1 MTIKR
6 SPCLP
11 TGGFC
16 CLFPDDVFHRGE
28 ADAVD
33 LLLLGL
39 GNEADG
45 QVEGQAV
52 GGGIEGQNFQSRIFP
67 QYILQQ
73 IGEDGLGAVILR
85 MIMFSIVFLLSG
97 RSA

>member
-1 MTIKR
+1 MTTKR

-11 TGGFC
+11 TGGSC
-16 CLFPDDVFHRGE
+16 CLFSDGVFHRGE

-52 GGGIEGQNFQSRIFP
+52 GGDIEGQNFQGRIFP